1 MFSFCQLCIDSI
13 IWKDIY
19 LIKLLYYFMFDKLP
33 ISSKTEKILTKSLD
47 EPISVEDAN
56 YLINI
61 KGSDLYP
68 LLATADYLRQ
78 EIAGNNVTFINNCN
92 INFTNICTVRCGFC
106 AFGKDA
112 DDPEAYILDDEAILK
127 KAQGAVDKGAHEF
140 CVMGG
145 VLPDAD
151 VEYYEHLLQLLKGE
165 FPNIMI
171 HGFSPTMIKDAS
183 VVSGISVEDAFER
196 LKSAGLDTLP
206 GTAAEILTDRSRE
219 IICPEKVTT
228 QEWIDIV
235 KTAHEVGIPG
245 SATIMYGHVETPEE
259 RVEHIDI
266 IRKIQQETHG
276 FTEFIP
282 MTFMHEYSPIFLEGQ
297 QNLGA
302 TGTEDLKLY
311 AVARL
316 MLKDLIPN
324 IQVSWVKMGFR
335 FAQVSL
341 TAGANDLG
349 GTLGGDELSE
359 ASGAP
364 DGVEA
369 SIDTLSNMVRD
380 LGRNPIERNSKY
392 TEFYPIES
400 KSSDVKIVSK

>member
-1 MFSFCQLCIDSI
+1 
-13 IWKDIY
+13 
-19 LIKLLYYFMFDKLP
+19 MFDKLP
-33 ISSKTEKILTKSLD
+33 VSSKTERILSKSLD
-47 EPISVEDAN
+47 EPISVEEGN
-56 YLINI
+56 YLMNI
-61 KGSDLYP
+61 KGADLYP
-68 LLATADYLRQ
+68 LLATADYLRS
-78 EIAGNNVTFINNCN
+78 EIVGNNVTFINNCN

-112 DDPEAYILDDEAILK
+112 DDPEAYIMDDESILD

-140 CVMGG
+140 CLMGG

-151 VEYYEHLLQLLKGE
+151 IEYYEHLLMLLKGN
-165 FPNIMI
+165 FPKTLI
-171 HGFSPTMIKDAS
+171 HGFSPTMINDAAK
-183 VVSGISVEDAFER
+183 VSGIDIAEACER
-196 LKSAGLDTLP
+196 LKVAGLDTLP

-219 IICPEKVTT
+219 IICPEKVSV
-228 QEWIDIV
+228 QEWVDIV

-245 SATIMYGHVETPEE
+245 SATIMYGHVETLEE
-259 RVEHIDI
+259 RVKHIDI
-266 IRKIQQETHG
+266 IRNLQEETRG

-282 MTFMHEYSPIFLEGQ
+282 MTFMQEYSPIFLEGQ

-311 AVARL
+311 AVSRL
-316 MLKDLIPN
+316 MLRDLIPN

-349 GTLGGDELSE
+349 GTLGGDELSA

-369 SIDTLSNMVRD
+369 SISTLSDMVKN
-380 LGRNPIERNSKY
+380 LGRDPIERNSKY
-392 TEFYPIES
+392 TEFYPIANNPIGMPS
-400 KSSDVKIVSK
+400 K

>member
-1 MFSFCQLCIDSI
+1 
-13 IWKDIY
+13 
-19 LIKLLYYFMFDKLP
+19 MFDKLP

-47 EPISVEDAN
+47 EPISVEEGN
-56 YLINI
+56 HLMNI

-68 LLATADYLRQ
+68 LIATADYLRS
-78 EIAGNNVTFINNCN
+78 EIVGNDVTFINNCN

-112 DDPEAYILDDEAILK
+112 DDPDAYILNDEQILA
-127 KAQGAVDKGAHEF
+127 KAQGAVEKGAHEF

-151 VEYYEHLLQLLKGE
+151 IEYYEHLLHLLKGE
-165 FPNIMI
+165 YPDVMI
-171 HGFSPTMIKDAS
+171 HGFSPTMIRDAA
-183 VVSGISVEDAFER
+183 VLSGMDMAEAFER

-219 IICPEKVTT
+219 IICPEKVSVK
-228 QEWIDIV
+228 EWIDTV
-235 KTAHEVGIPG
+235 RTAHEVGIPG
-245 SATIMYGHVETPEE
+245 SATIMYGHVETLEE
-259 RVEHIDI
+259 RVEHIDV
-266 IRKIQQETHG
+266 IRQLQEETHG

-297 QNLGA
+297 RNLGA
-302 TGTEDLKLY
+302 SGTEDLKLY
-311 AVARL
+311 AVSRL
-316 MLKDLIPN
+316 MLRDLIPN

-335 FAQVSL
+335 FAQVVL

-369 SIDTLSNMVRD
+369 SIETLDSMVKN

-392 TEFYPIES
+392 TEFYPIEYQTKLEMPS
-400 KSSDVKIVSK
+400 K

>member
-1 MFSFCQLCIDSI
+1 
-13 IWKDIY
+13 
-19 LIKLLYYFMFDKLP
+19 MFDKLP
-33 ISSKTEKILTKSLD
+33 ISSKTERILTKSLD
-47 EPISVEDAN
+47 EPVSVEEAN
-56 YLINI
+56 HLMNI
-61 KGSDLYP
+61 KGADLYP
-68 LLATADYLRQ
+68 LLATADYLRY
-78 EIAGNNVTFINNCN
+78 EIVGDNVTFINNCN

-112 DDPEAYILDDEAILK
+112 DDPEAYILNDEQILA
-127 KAQGAVDKGAHEF
+127 KAQGAVEKGAHEF

-151 VEYYEHLLQLLKGE
+151 IEYYEHLLHLLKGE
-165 FPNIMI
+165 YPNVLI
-171 HGFSPTMIKDAS
+171 HGFSPTMIRDACL
-183 VVSGISVEDAFER
+183 VSGVDLAEGCER
-196 LKSAGLDTLP
+196 LRDAGLDTLP

-219 IICPEKVTT
+219 IICPEKVSVA
-228 QEWIDIV
+228 EWVDTV
-235 KTAHEVGIPG
+235 RTAHEVGIPG
-245 SATIMYGHVETPEE
+245 SATIMYGHVETLEE
-259 RVEHIDI
+259 RVEHIDV
-266 IRKIQQETHG
+266 IRRLQEETHG

-297 QNLGA
+297 TNLGA

-311 AVARL
+311 AVSRL
-316 MLKDLIPN
+316 MLRDLIPN

-349 GTLGGDELSE
+349 GTLGGDELSA

-364 DGVEA
+364 DGVDA
-369 SIDTLSNMVRD
+369 SIDTLGSIVRN

-392 TEFYPIES
+392 TEFYPIENKIEMPS
-400 KSSDVKIVSK
+400 K

>member
-1 MFSFCQLCIDSI
+1 
-13 IWKDIY
+13 
-19 LIKLLYYFMFDKLP
+19 MFDKLP

-47 EPISVEDAN
+47 EAISVEEAN
-56 YLINI
+56 HLMNI

-68 LLATADYLRQ
+68 LIATADYLRS
-78 EIAGNNVTFINNCN
+78 EIVGNDVTFINNCN

-112 DDPEAYILDDEAILK
+112 DDPEAYILNDEQILA
-127 KAQGAVDKGAHEF
+127 KAQGAVEKGAHEF

-151 VEYYEHLLQLLKGE
+151 IEYYEHLLHLLKGE
-165 FPNIMI
+165 YPDVMI
-171 HGFSPTMIKDAS
+171 HGFSPTMIRDAA
-183 VVSGISVEDAFER
+183 VLSGMDMAEACER

-219 IICPEKVTT
+219 IICPEKVSVK
-228 QEWIDIV
+228 EWIDRQLQ
-235 KTAHEVGIPG
+235 E
-245 SATIMYGHVETPEE
+245 
-259 RVEHIDI
+259 
-266 IRKIQQETHG
+266 ETHG

-297 QNLGA
+297 RNLGA
-302 TGTEDLKLY
+302 SGTEDLKLY
-311 AVARL
+311 AVSRL
-316 MLKDLIPN
+316 MLRDLIPN

-335 FAQVSL
+335 FAQVVL

-369 SIDTLSNMVRD
+369 SIETLDSMVKN

-392 TEFYPIES
+392 TEFYPIEYQTKLEMPS
-400 KSSDVKIVSK
+400 K

>member
-1 MFSFCQLCIDSI
+1 
-13 IWKDIY
+13 
-19 LIKLLYYFMFDKLP
+19 MFDKLP

-47 EPISVEDAN
+47 EEISVEEAN
-56 YLINI
+56 YLMNI

-68 LLATADYLRQ
+68 LLATADYLRSQ
-78 EIAGNNVTFINNCN
+78 IVGDNVTFINNCN

-112 DDPEAYILDDEAILK
+112 DDPEAYILNDEQILA
-127 KAQGAVDKGAHEF
+127 KAEGAVEKGAHEF

-151 VEYYEHLLQLLKGE
+151 IEYYEHLMQLLKGQY
-165 FPNIMI
+165 PDVMI
-171 HGFSPTMIKDAS
+171 HGFSPTMIKDACD
-183 VVSGISVEDAFER
+183 VSGIDIAEGCER
-196 LKSAGLDTLP
+196 LKEAGLDTLP
-206 GTAAEILTDRSRE
+206 GTAAEILTDRSRDL
-219 IICPEKVTT
+219 ICPEKVSVA
-228 QEWIDIV
+228 EWIDIV

-245 SATIMYGHVETPEE
+245 SATIMYGHVETLEE

-266 IRKIQQETHG
+266 IRNLQQETQG

-297 QNLGA
+297 KNLGA

-316 MLKDLIPN
+316 MLRDSIPN
-324 IQVSWVKMGFR
+324 IQVSWVKMGYR

-369 SIDTLSNMVRD
+369 SIDTLGNMVRN

-392 TEFYPIES
+392 TEFYPIE
-400 KSSDVKIVSK
+400 

>member
-1 MFSFCQLCIDSI
+1 
-13 IWKDIY
+13 
-19 LIKLLYYFMFDKLP
+19 MFDKLP
-33 ISSKTEKILTKSLD
+33 ISSKTERILSKSLD
-47 EPISVEDAN
+47 EAITVEEAN
-56 YLINI
+56 HLMNV
-61 KGSDLYP
+61 KGADLYP
-68 LLATADYLRQ
+68 LLATADYLRHK
-78 EIAGNNVTFINNCN
+78 IVGDDVTFINNCN

-112 DDPEAYILDDEAILK
+112 DDPEAYILNDEQILA
-127 KAQGAVDKGAHEF
+127 KAKGAVEKGAHEF

-151 VEYYEHLLQLLKGE
+151 IEYYEHLMHLLKDE
-165 FPNIMI
+165 YPNVMI
-171 HGFSPTMIKDAS
+171 HGFSPTMIRDAC
-183 VVSGISVEDAFER
+183 VVSGIDLAEGCER
-196 LKSAGLDTLP
+196 LREAGLDTLP

-219 IICPEKVTT
+219 IICPEKVSVA
-228 QEWIDIV
+228 EWIDAV

-245 SATIMYGHVETPEE
+245 SATIMYGHVETLEE

-266 IRKIQQETHG
+266 IRRLQEETHG

-297 QNLGA
+297 TNLGA
-302 TGTEDLKLY
+302 SGTEDLKLY
-311 AVARL
+311 AVSRL
-316 MLKDLIPN
+316 MLRDLIPN

-335 FAQVSL
+335 FAQVAL
-341 TAGANDLG
+341 TAGTNDLG

-369 SIDTLSNMVRD
+369 SIETLDSMVRN

-392 TEFYPIES
+392 TEFYPIAQGIEMPS
-400 KSSDVKIVSK
+400 K

>member
-1 MFSFCQLCIDSI
+1 
-13 IWKDIY
+13 
-19 LIKLLYYFMFDKLP
+19 MFDNLP
-33 ISSKTEKILTKSLD
+33 ISSTTEKILTKSLD
-47 EPISVEDAN
+47 EDISVEEAN
-56 YLINI
+56 HLMNIN
-61 KGSDLYP
+61 GEELYP
-68 LLATADYLRQ
+68 LLATADFLRNKLV
-78 EIAGNNVTFINNCN
+78 GDKVTFINNCN

-112 DDPEAYILDDEAILK
+112 DDPDAYILNDEQILA
-127 KAQGAVDKGAHEF
+127 KAEGAVANGAREF
-140 CVMGG
+140 TLMGG

-151 VEYYEHLLQLLKGE
+151 IDYYEHLLRLLKDAH
-165 FPNIMI
+165 PDVAI
-171 HGFSPTMIKDAS
+171 HGFSPTMIRDACS
-183 VVSGISVEDAFER
+183 VSGMDIAEGFEI
-196 LKSAGLDTLP
+196 LKNAGLDTLP

-219 IICPEKVTT
+219 IICPEKVSVD
-228 QEWIDIV
+228 EWVNII
-235 KTAHEVGIPG
+235 KTAQEVGIPG
-245 SATIMYGHVETPEE
+245 SATIMYGHVETLAE

-266 IRKIQQETHG
+266 IRQIQQDTGG

-297 QNLGA
+297 SNLGA
-302 TGTEDLKLY
+302 TGTQDLKLY
-311 AVARL
+311 AVSRL
-316 MLKDLIPN
+316 MLRDLIPN

-335 FAQVSL
+335 FAQVVL

-369 SIDTLSNMVRD
+369 SIETLSRMVKD

-392 TEFYPIES
+392 TEFYEI
-400 KSSDVKIVSK
+400 D

>member
-1 MFSFCQLCIDSI
+1 
-13 IWKDIY
+13 
-19 LIKLLYYFMFDKLP
+19 MFDKLP

-47 EPISVEDAN
+47 EAISVEEAN
-56 YLINI
+56 YLMNI
-61 KGSDLYP
+61 KGPDLYP
-68 LLATADYLRQ
+68 LLATADYLRH
-78 EIAGNNVTFINNCN
+78 EIVGDNVTFINNCN

-112 DDPEAYILDDEAILK
+112 NDPDAYILNDEQILQ
-127 KAQGAVDKGAHEF
+127 KAQGAVEKGAHEF

-151 VEYYEHLLQLLKGE
+151 IEYYEHLLQLLKGE
-165 FPNIMI
+165 YPNVLI
-171 HGFSPTMIKDAS
+171 HGFSPTMINDAAL
-183 VVSGISVEDAFER
+183 VSGIDVAEACER

-206 GTAAEILTDRSRE
+206 GTAAEILTDRSRDL
-219 IICPEKVTT
+219 ICPEKVSVD
-228 QEWIDIV
+228 EWVNIV

-245 SATIMYGHVETPEE
+245 SATIMYGHVETLEE
-259 RVEHIDI
+259 RVEHIDV
-266 IRKIQQETHG
+266 IRRLQEDTHG

-297 QNLGA
+297 TNLGA

-316 MLKDLIPN
+316 MLRDLIPN

-364 DGVEA
+364 DGVDA
-369 SIDTLSNMVRD
+369 SIDTLGSIVRN

-400 KSSDVKIVSK
+400 TKLEIPSK

>member
-1 MFSFCQLCIDSI
+1 
-13 IWKDIY
+13 
-19 LIKLLYYFMFDKLP
+19 MFDKLQ

-47 EPISVEDAN
+47 EAISVDEAN
-56 YLINI
+56 HLMNI
-61 KGSDLYP
+61 KGADLYP
-68 LLATADYLRQ
+68 LLATADHLRN
-78 EIAGNNVTFINNCN
+78 EIVGSNVTFINNCN

-112 DDPEAYILDDEAILK
+112 DDPEAYILDDEAILN
-127 KAQGAVDKGAHEF
+127 KAQGAVEKGAHEF
-140 CVMGG
+140 CLMGG

-151 VEYYEHLLQLLKGE
+151 IDYYEHLLHLLKDE
-165 FPNIMI
+165 YPKVMI
-171 HGFSPTMIKDAS
+171 HGFSPTMINDAC
-183 VVSGISVEDAFER
+183 VLSGIGIEEGFER
-196 LKSAGLDTLP
+196 LKCAGLDTLP

-219 IICPEKVTT
+219 IICPKKVST

-245 SATIMYGHVETPEE
+245 SATIMYGHVETVEE

-266 IRKIQQETHG
+266 IRNIQMETNG

-297 QNLGA
+297 SNLGA

-311 AVARL
+311 AVSRL
-316 MLKDLIPN
+316 MLRDLIPN
-324 IQVSWVKMGFR
+324 IQVSWVKMGYR

-369 SIDTLSNMVRD
+369 SIDTLSKMIRD

-392 TEFYPIES
+392 TEFYPI
-400 KSSDVKIVSK
+400 

>member
-1 MFSFCQLCIDSI
+1 
-13 IWKDIY
+13 
-19 LIKLLYYFMFDKLP
+19 MFDKLP

-47 EPISVEDAN
+47 EAISVEEAN
-56 YLINI
+56 HLMNI
-61 KGSDLYP
+61 KGPDLYP
-68 LLATADYLRQ
+68 LLATADYLRHK
-78 EIAGNNVTFINNCN
+78 IVGDNVTFINNCN

-112 DDPEAYILDDEAILK
+112 DDPEAYIMNDEQILS
-127 KAQGAVDKGAHEF
+127 KAEDAVQKGAHEF

-151 VEYYEHLLQLLKGE
+151 IEYYEHLLHLLKDE
-165 FPNIMI
+165 YPDVMI
-171 HGFSPTMIKDAS
+171 HGFSPTMINDACM
-183 VVSGISVEDAFER
+183 VSGMDIAEGCER
-196 LKSAGLDTLP
+196 RKDAGLDTLP
-206 GTAAEILTDRSRE
+206 GTAAEILTDRSRDL
-219 IICPEKVTT
+219 ICPEKVSVS
-228 QEWIDIV
+228 EWIDIV

-245 SATIMYGHVETPEE
+245 SATIMYGHVETLEE

-266 IRKIQQETHG
+266 IRQIQEETHG

-297 QNLGA
+297 SNLGA

-311 AVARL
+311 AVSRL
-316 MLKDLIPN
+316 MLRDVIPK

-364 DGVEA
+364 DGVDA
-369 SIDTLSNMVRD
+369 SIDTLSNMVKNLD
-380 LGRNPIERNSKY
+380 RNPIERNSKY
-392 TEFYPIES
+392 TEFYPIEFNS
-400 KSSDVKIVSK
+400 K

>member
-1 MFSFCQLCIDSI
+1 
-13 IWKDIY
+13 
-19 LIKLLYYFMFDKLP
+19 MFDKLP
-33 ISSKTEKILTKSLD
+33 VSPKTEKILIKSLD
-47 EPISVEDAN
+47 EEISVEEAEH
-56 YLINI
+56 LMNI
-61 KGSDLYP
+61 KGADLYP
-68 LLATADYLRQ
+68 LLATADYLRH
-78 EIAGNNVTFINNCN
+78 EIVGDNVTFINNCN

-112 DDPEAYILDDEAILK
+112 DDPDAYILDDEAILA
-127 KAQGAVDKGAHEF
+127 KARGAVENGAREF
-140 CVMGG
+140 TLMGG

-151 VEYYEHLLQLLKGE
+151 IEYYEHLLQLLKGE
-165 FPNIMI
+165 YPDVSI
-171 HGFSPTMIKDAS
+171 HGFSPTMIYDAS
-183 VVSGISVEDAFER
+183 ILSGLDMSEACER

-219 IICPEKVTT
+219 IICPEKVSV
-228 QEWIDIV
+228 QEWVDAV
-235 KTAHEVGIPG
+235 RSAHEAGIPG
-245 SATIMYGHVETPEE
+245 SATIMYGHVETLEE

-266 IRKIQQETHG
+266 LRNLQQETHG

-297 QNLGA
+297 RNLGA

-311 AVARL
+311 AVSRI

-335 FAQVSL
+335 FAQVAL
-341 TAGANDLG
+341 TAGTNDLG

-364 DGVEA
+364 DGVNA
-369 SIDTLSNMVRD
+369 SIETLENIVRN
-380 LGRNPIERNSKY
+380 LGRNPIERNSMY
-392 TEFYPIES
+392 TEFYPIE
-400 KSSDVKIVSK
+400 

>member
-1 MFSFCQLCIDSI
+1 
-13 IWKDIY
+13 
-19 LIKLLYYFMFDKLP
+19 MFDKLP

-47 EPISVEDAN
+47 EQITVEEAN
-56 YLINI
+56 HLMNI
-61 KGSDLYP
+61 KGADLYP

-78 EIAGNNVTFINNCN
+78 EIVGDDVTFINNCN

-112 DDPEAYILDDEAILK
+112 DDPEAYILNDEQILA
-127 KAQGAVDKGAHEF
+127 KAQGAVEKGAHEF

-151 VEYYEHLLQLLKGE
+151 IEYYEHLMHLLKDE
-165 FPNIMI
+165 YPDVMI
-171 HGFSPTMIKDAS
+171 HGFSPTMINDACL
-183 VVSGISVEDAFER
+183 VSGIDIAEGCER
-196 LKSAGLDTLP
+196 LRDAGLDTLP
-206 GTAAEILTDRSRE
+206 GTAAEILTDRSRDL
-219 IICPEKVTT
+219 ICPEKVSVS
-228 QEWIDIV
+228 EWVDIV
-235 KTAHEVGIPG
+235 KTAHECGIPG
-245 SATIMYGHVETPEE
+245 SATIMYGHVETLEE
-259 RVEHIDI
+259 RVEHIDV
-266 IRKIQQETHG
+266 IRRLQEETHG

-297 QNLGA
+297 SDLGA
-302 TGTEDLKLY
+302 TGTQDLKLY
-311 AVARL
+311 AVSRL
-316 MLKDLIPN
+316 MLRDLIPN

-335 FAQVSL
+335 FAQVAL
-341 TAGANDLG
+341 TAGTNDLG

-369 SIDTLSNMVRD
+369 SIGTLSRMVED

-392 TEFYPIES
+392 TEFYPIDDAIGMHS
-400 KSSDVKIVSK
+400 K

>member
-1 MFSFCQLCIDSI
+1 MS
-13 IWKDIY
+13 
-19 LIKLLYYFMFDKLP
+19 MFDKLP

-47 EPISVEDAN
+47 EQITVEEAN
-56 YLINI
+56 YLMNVN
-61 KGSDLYP
+61 GSDLYP
-68 LLATADYLRQ
+68 LIATADYLR
-78 EIAGNNVTFINNCN
+78 EKIVGDKVTFINNCN

-112 DDPEAYILDDEAILK
+112 DDPDAYILDDEAILK
-127 KAQGAVDKGAHEF
+127 KAQGAVENGAHEF

-151 VEYYEHLLQLLKGE
+151 IEYYEHLMHLLKDE
-165 FPNIMI
+165 YPNVMI
-171 HGFSPTMIKDAS
+171 HGFSPTMIADACT
-183 VVSGISVEDAFER
+183 VSGISIAEGCER
-196 LKSAGLDTLP
+196 LKDAGLDTLP

-219 IICPEKVTT
+219 IICPEKVSVS
-228 QEWIDIV
+228 EWIDIV

-245 SATIMYGHVETPEE
+245 SATIMYGHVETIEE
-259 RVEHIDI
+259 RVKHIDI
-266 IRKIQQETHG
+266 IRKLQEETHG

-297 QNLGA
+297 SNLGA
-302 TGTEDLKLY
+302 SGTQDLKLY
-311 AVARL
+311 AVSRL
-316 MLKDLIPN
+316 MLRDLIPN

-335 FAQVSL
+335 FAQVAL
-341 TAGANDLG
+341 TAGTNDLG
-349 GTLGGDELSE
+349 GTLGGDELSA

-369 SIDTLSNMVRD
+369 SLDTLGRIVKD

-392 TEFYPIES
+392 TEFYPIQ
-400 KSSDVKIVSK
+400 

>member
-1 MFSFCQLCIDSI
+1 
-13 IWKDIY
+13 
-19 LIKLLYYFMFDKLP
+19 MFDKLP

-47 EPISVEDAN
+47 EQITVEEAN
-56 YLINI
+56 HLMNI
-61 KGSDLYP
+61 KGADLYP
-68 LLATADYLRQ
+68 LLATADYLRS
-78 EIAGNNVTFINNCN
+78 EIAGDNVTFINNCN

-112 DDPEAYILDDEAILK
+112 DDPEAYILNDEQILA
-127 KAQGAVDKGAHEF
+127 KAQGAVEKGAHEF

-151 VEYYEHLLQLLKGE
+151 IEYYEHLMHLLKDE
-165 FPNIMI
+165 YPDIMI
-171 HGFSPTMIKDAS
+171 HGFSPTMVRDACL
-183 VVSGISVEDAFER
+183 VSGIDMTEGFER

-219 IICPEKVTT
+219 IICPEKVSVA
-228 QEWIDIV
+228 EWIEAV
-235 KTAHEVGIPG
+235 KTAHEVGVPG
-245 SATIMYGHVETPEE
+245 SATIMYGHVETLEE

-266 IRKIQQETHG
+266 IRRLQEETHG
-276 FTEFIP
+276 FNEFIP

-297 QNLGA
+297 TNLGA
-302 TGTEDLKLY
+302 SGTEDLKLY
-311 AVARL
+311 AVSRL
-316 MLKDLIPN
+316 MLRDLIPN

-335 FAQVSL
+335 FAQVAL
-341 TAGANDLG
+341 TAGTNDLG
-349 GTLGGDELSE
+349 GTLGGDELSA

-369 SIDTLSNMVRD
+369 SIDTLDSMVRN

-392 TEFYPIES
+392 TEFYPIAQGIELPS
-400 KSSDVKIVSK
+400 K

>member
-1 MFSFCQLCIDSI
+1 
-13 IWKDIY
+13 
-19 LIKLLYYFMFDKLP
+19 MFDKLP
-33 ISSKTEKILTKSLD
+33 ISSKTERILSKALD

-56 YLINI
+56 HLMNI
-61 KGSDLYP
+61 KGHDLYP

-78 EIAGNNVTFINNCN
+78 EIVGNNVTFINNCN
-92 INFTNICTVRCGFC
+92 INFTNVCKVRCGFC

-112 DDPEAYILDDEAILK
+112 DDPEAYILNDEQILE
-127 KAQGAVDKGAHEF
+127 KARGAVANGAREF
-140 CVMGG
+140 TLMGG

-151 VEYYEHLLQLLKGE
+151 IEYYEHLLTLLKDAH
-165 FPNIMI
+165 PDVMI
-171 HGFSPTMIKDAS
+171 HGFSPTMISDACK
-183 VVSGISVEDAFER
+183 VSGIDVAEGCER
-196 LKSAGLDTLP
+196 LKSVGLDTLP

-219 IICPEKVTT
+219 IICPEKVSVS
-228 QEWIDIV
+228 EWVNIV
-235 KTAHEVGIPG
+235 KTAHEAGIPG
-245 SATIMYGHVETPEE
+245 SATIMYGHVETLEE
-259 RVEHIDI
+259 RVEHIDV
-266 IRKIQQETHG
+266 IRKLQEDTHG

-297 QNLGA
+297 SDLGA
-302 TGTEDLKLY
+302 TGTQDLKLY
-311 AVARL
+311 AVSRL
-316 MLKDLIPN
+316 MLRDLIPN

-349 GTLGGDELSE
+349 GTLGGDELSA

-369 SIDTLSNMVRD
+369 SISTLARMVED

-392 TEFYPIES
+392 TEFYPIDSGIEMPS
-400 KSSDVKIVSK
+400 K

>member
-1 MFSFCQLCIDSI
+1 
-13 IWKDIY
+13 
-19 LIKLLYYFMFDKLP
+19 MFDKLP
-33 ISSKTEKILTKSLD
+33 IFSKTERILSKSLD
-47 EPISVEDAN
+47 EAISVEEAN
-56 YLINI
+56 HLMNI
-61 KGSDLYP
+61 KGPDLYP
-68 LLATADYLRQ
+68 LLATADYLRH
-78 EIAGNNVTFINNCN
+78 EIVGDNVTFINNCN

-112 DDPEAYILDDEAILK
+112 DDPEAYILNDEQILQ
-127 KAQGAVDKGAHEF
+127 KARGAVEKGAHEF

-165 FPNIMI
+165 YPDVLI
-171 HGFSPTMIKDAS
+171 HGFSPTMINDAAL
-183 VVSGISVEDAFER
+183 VSGIDVAEACER
-196 LKSAGLDTLP
+196 LKAAGLDTLP
-206 GTAAEILTDRSRE
+206 GTAAEILTDRSRDL
-219 IICPEKVTT
+219 ICPEKVSVD
-228 QEWIDIV
+228 EWVNIV

-245 SATIMYGHVETPEE
+245 SATIMYGHVETLEE
-259 RVEHIDI
+259 RVDHIEV
-266 IRKIQQETHG
+266 IRRLQEDTHG

-297 QNLGA
+297 TNLGA

-311 AVARL
+311 AVSRL
-316 MLKDLIPN
+316 MLRDLIPN

-364 DGVEA
+364 DGVDA
-369 SIDTLSNMVRD
+369 SIDTLGSIVRN

-400 KSSDVKIVSK
+400 TKLEMPSK

>member
-1 MFSFCQLCIDSI
+1 
-13 IWKDIY
+13 
-19 LIKLLYYFMFDKLP
+19 MFDKLP

-47 EPISVEDAN
+47 EPISVEEGN
-56 YLINI
+56 HLMNI
-61 KGSDLYP
+61 KGPDLYP
-68 LLATADYLRQ
+68 LIATADYLRSK
-78 EIAGNNVTFINNCN
+78 IVGDDVTFINNCN

-112 DDPEAYILDDEAILK
+112 DDPDAYILNDEQILA
-127 KAQGAVDKGAHEF
+127 KAQGAVEKGAHEF

-151 VEYYEHLLQLLKGE
+151 IEYYEHLLHLLKGE
-165 FPNIMI
+165 YPDVMI
-171 HGFSPTMIKDAS
+171 HGFSPTMIRDAA
-183 VVSGISVEDAFER
+183 VLSGMDMAEAFER

-219 IICPEKVTT
+219 IICPEKVTVK
-228 QEWIDIV
+228 EWIDTV
-235 KTAHEVGIPG
+235 RTAHEVGIPG
-245 SATIMYGHVETPEE
+245 SDTILYGHVETLEE
-259 RVEHIDI
+259 RVEHIDV
-266 IRKIQQETHG
+266 IRQLQEETHG

-297 QNLGA
+297 RNLGA
-302 TGTEDLKLY
+302 SGTEDLKLY
-311 AVARL
+311 AVSRL
-316 MLKDLIPN
+316 MLRDLIPN

-335 FAQVSL
+335 FAQVVL

-369 SIDTLSNMVRD
+369 SIETLDSMVKN

-392 TEFYPIES
+392 TEFYPIEYQT
-400 KSSDVKIVSK
+400 

>member
-1 MFSFCQLCIDSI
+1 
-13 IWKDIY
+13 
-19 LIKLLYYFMFDKLP
+19 MFDRLQ

-47 EPISVEDAN
+47 EAISVDEAN
-56 YLINI
+56 HLMNI
-61 KGSDLYP
+61 KGNELYP
-68 LLATADYLRQ
+68 LLATADYLRN
-78 EIAGNNVTFINNCN
+78 EIVGDDVTFINNCN

-112 DDPEAYILDDEAILK
+112 DDPDAYILDDEAILA
-127 KAQGAVDKGAHEF
+127 KANGAVEKGAHEF

-151 VEYYEHLLQLLKGE
+151 IEYYEHLLTLLKDE
-165 FPNIMI
+165 YPDVMI
-171 HGFSPTMIKDAS
+171 HGFSPTMINDACS
-183 VVSGISVEDAFER
+183 VSGIDIAEGFER
-196 LKSAGLDTLP
+196 LKTAGLDTLP
-206 GTAAEILTDRSRE
+206 GTAAEILTDRSRD
-219 IICPEKVTT
+219 IICPEKVSVRD
-228 QEWIDIV
+228 WIDIV
-235 KTAHEVGIPG
+235 KTSHEVGIPG
-245 SATIMYGHVETPEE
+245 SATIMYGHVETLSE

-266 IRKIQQETHG
+266 IRQIQEDTNG

-282 MTFMHEYSPIFLEGQ
+282 MTFMHEYSPIFLDGQ
-297 QNLGA
+297 KNLGA
-302 TGTEDLKLY
+302 SGTEDLKLY
-311 AVARL
+311 AISRM
-316 MLKDLIPN
+316 MLRDSIPN

-335 FAQVSL
+335 FAQVVL

-369 SIDTLSNMVRD
+369 SIETLDSMVKN

-392 TEFYPIES
+392 TEFYPIEFNS
-400 KSSDVKIVSK
+400 K